1 MKYEGARD
9 LKSFTDFV
17 DDHISQ
23 APAEETATKVT
34 TIITVPSLH

>member
-34 TIITVPSLH
+34 IITVPSLH

>member
-23 APAEETATKVT
+23 APDKAATKVRA
-34 TIITVPSLH
+34 I